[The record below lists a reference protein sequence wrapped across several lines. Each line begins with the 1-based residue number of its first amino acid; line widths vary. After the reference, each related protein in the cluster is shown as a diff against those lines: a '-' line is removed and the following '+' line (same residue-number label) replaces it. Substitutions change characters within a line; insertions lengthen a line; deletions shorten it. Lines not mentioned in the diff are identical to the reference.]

1 MNKKVKIAIV
11 SCMAAVLVGCSASQ
25 ESAQVQDTIVIAQG
39 QDPNS
44 LDTHA
49 TNDQPS
55 SRVSGNIY
63 SRLVEFDKDMN
74 IVPGLAESW
83 DLESATSTV
92 FHLRKGVKFHNG
104 EELKASD
111 IKFSLERMIASPA
124 VGHMVNAIEEIEIID
139 DYTVR
144 VITSEPFG
152 PLLHHLTH
160 TASSI
165 MNEKAISEAGED
177 YGQNP
182 IGTGPYKFVEWQIG
196 DRVILEAFDDYYGGK
211 QEIPN
216 AVFRNIAEGT
226 NRTIALETGEV
237 HIAYDIEPIDM
248 STVVNHDNLRL
259 QEVESLGTEFFGFNT
274 QKAPFDNILVRQA
287 IAYVANADDIIEAV
301 LLGGG
306 RRANSP
312 IAPKVFGHNPDAKL
326 YSQDIEKARAL
337 MAEAGMEDGFSST
350 IWTNDT
356 PLRIQ
361 KAQILQA
368 QLRAINIDASI
379 EVLEWGAFLDGTSR
393 GDHEMFMLGWTTST
407 GDADF
412 GLVPQFSSSSAGSAG
427 NRTFYRNSEVDELLM
442 QARASIDPDERLALY
457 ARVQEIIQHEVPFF
471 ALYSKYINV
480 GLNKNVDNFNM
491 APTGHHRITDVRF
504 GS

>member
-1 MNKKVKIAIV
+1 MNKKAKIAIV
-11 SCMAAVLVGCSASQ
+11 SCMAAILAACGSSKD
-25 ESAQVQDTIVIAQG
+25 SAQTQDTIVIAQG

-63 SRLVEFDKDMN
+63 SRLVEIDKEMN

-83 DLESATSTV
+83 NLESATSTV
-92 FHLRKGVKFHNG
+92 FNLRKGVKFHNG

-111 IKFSLERMIASPA
+111 IKFTLERMIASPA
-124 VGHMVNAIEEIEIID
+124 VGHMVSAIDEIEIID

-144 VITSEPFG
+144 IITGEPFG
-152 PLLHHLTH
+152 PLLYHLTH
-160 TASSI
+160 TASSM
-165 MNEKAISEAGED
+165 MNEKAVTLAGED
-177 YGQNP
+177 YGQHP
-182 IGTGPYKFVEWQIG
+182 VGTGPYKFVEWQIG
-196 DRVILEAFDDYYGGK
+196 DRIILKAFDDYYGEAQK
-211 QEIPN
+211 VPN
-216 AVFRNIAEGT
+216 AIFRNIVEGT
-226 NRTIALETGEV
+226 NRTIALETGEA
-237 HIAYDIEPIDM
+237 HIAYDIEPIDIN
-248 STVVNHDNLRL
+248 TVVNHDNLRL
-259 QEVESLGTEFFGFNT
+259 QEVESLATEFFGFNT

-287 IAYVANADDIIEAV
+287 IAYASNADDIVEAV

-306 RRANSP
+306 RPANSP
-312 IAPKVFGHNPDAKL
+312 IAPKVFGHNPNAKL
-326 YSQDIEKARAL
+326 YTQDVEKARAL
-337 MAEAGMEDGFSST
+337 MAEAGLEEGFSTT

-393 GDHEMFMLGWTTST
+393 GEHEMFLLGWVAST

-427 NRTFYRNSEVDELLM
+427 NRTFYRNAEVDELLM
-442 QARASIDPDERLALY
+442 RARGSIDQEERLELY
-457 ARVQEIIQHEVPFF
+457 GQVQEIIQEEVPFF
-471 ALYSKYINV
+471 SLYNRYMNV
-480 GLNKNVDNFNM
+480 GVNKNVSNFNM
-491 APTGHHRITDVRF
+491 SPTGHHRITDVRF

>member
-1 MNKKVKIAIV
+1 MNKKAKIAII
-11 SCMAAVLVGCSASQ
+11 SCMAAVLSACGGSQ
-25 ESAQVQDTIVIAQG
+25 QSTQLQDTIVIAQG

-63 SRLVEFDKDMN
+63 SRLVEIDKEMN

-104 EELKASD
+104 EEFKASD

-124 VGHMVNAIEEIEIID
+124 VGHMVNAIERIEIID

-144 VITSEPFG
+144 VVTGEPFG
-152 PLLHHLTH
+152 PLLYHLTH

-165 MNEKAISEAGED
+165 MSEKAVKEAGQD

-196 DRVILEAFDDYYGGK
+196 DRITLKAFDDYFGGK
-211 QEIPN
+211 QEVPN
-216 AVFRNIAEGT
+216 AVFRNIVEGT
-226 NRTIALETGEV
+226 NRTIALETGEA
-237 HIAYDIEPIDM
+237 HIAYDIEPIDVG
-248 STVVNHDNLRL
+248 TVVDHDNLRM
-259 QEVESLGTEFFGFNT
+259 QEVESLATEFFGFNT
-274 QKAPFDNILVRQA
+274 KKAPFDNILVRQA
-287 IAYVANADDIIEAV
+287 IAYASNADDIVEAV

-306 RRANSP
+306 RPANSP
-312 IAPKVFGHNPDAKL
+312 IAPKVFGHSPDAKL

-337 MAEAGMEDGFSST
+337 MAEAGMEDGFSTT
-350 IWTNDT
+350 IWTNDS

-368 QLRAINIDASI
+368 QLRAINIDTSI

-393 GDHEMFMLGWTTST
+393 GEHEMFLLGWVAST

-412 GLVPQFSSSSAGSAG
+412 GLVPQFSSTSAASAG

-442 QARASIDPDERLALY
+442 QARASIDRDERLALY
-457 ARVQEIIQHEVPFF
+457 AQVQQIIQNEVPFF
-471 ALYSKYINV
+471 ALYNKYMNV
-480 GLNKNVDNFNM
+480 GVNKSVDNFNM
-491 APTGHHRITDVRF
+491 SPTGHHRITDVRF

>member
-1 MNKKVKIAIV
+1 MNKKIKIAIV
-11 SCMAAVLVGCSASQ
+11 SCMTAVLVACGASQ
-25 ESAQVQDTIVIAQG
+25 ESAQIQDTIVIAQG
-39 QDPNS
+39 QDPKS

-63 SRLVEFDKDMN
+63 SRLVEVDKDMN

-83 DLESATSTV
+83 DLENATSTV
-92 FHLRKGVKFHNG
+92 FHLREGVKFHNG

-124 VGHMVNAIEEIEIID
+124 VGHMVNAIDTIEIID

-144 VITSEPFG
+144 VKTSEPFG
-152 PLLHHLTH
+152 PLLYHLTH

-165 MNEKAISEAGED
+165 KNEKAVTEAGDD

-182 IGTGPYKFVEWQIG
+182 IGTGPYQFVEWQVG
-196 DRVILEAFDDYYGGK
+196 DRITLKAFDDYFGGK
-211 QEIPN
+211 QEVPN
-216 AVFRNIAEGT
+216 AVFRNIVEGT

-237 HIAYDIEPIDM
+237 HIAYDIEPIDVD
-248 STVVNHDNLRL
+248 TVVNHNNLKL
-259 QEVESLGTEFFGFNT
+259 QEVESLATEFFGFNT
-274 QKAPFDNILVRQA
+274 RKAPFDNILVRQA
-287 IAYVANADDIIEAV
+287 IAYAVNTNDIIEAV

-306 RRANSP
+306 YPANSP
-312 IAPKVFGHNPDAKL
+312 LAPKVFGHSPDAKL

-337 MAEAGMEDGFSST
+337 MAEAGLEEGFSTT

-368 QLRAINIDASI
+368 QLRAINIDISI
-379 EVLEWGAFLDGTSR
+379 EVMEWGAFLDGTAR
-393 GDHEMFMLGWTTST
+393 GDHEMYVLGWVANT
-407 GDADF
+407 GDADY
-412 GLVPQFSSSSAGSAG
+412 GLVPQFSSSSPASAG
-427 NRTFYRNSEVDELLM
+427 NRAFYNNPEVDELLM

-457 ARVQEIIQHEVPFF
+457 AEVQEIIQHEVPFF
-471 ALYSKYINV
+471 SLYNRYTNV
-480 GLNKNVDNFNM
+480 GMNKDVENFTM
-491 APTGHHRITDVRF
+491 SPTGLHRITNVRF
-504 GS
+504 GG